1 MQQFKGIKAYVL
13 EVEAKILK
21 RIRKSKNTRLI
32 FRELNDI
39 SASIRRKKCSR
50 QQDSGGLTKHLSIS
64 FTL

>member
-1 MQQFKGIKAYVL
+1 MWQFKGIRVYVL

-32 FRELNDI
+32 FRELNKI
-39 SASIRRKKCSR
+39 PLSIPERNTPEK
-50 QQDSGGLTKHLSIS
+50 QDSGGFPEQLSIS